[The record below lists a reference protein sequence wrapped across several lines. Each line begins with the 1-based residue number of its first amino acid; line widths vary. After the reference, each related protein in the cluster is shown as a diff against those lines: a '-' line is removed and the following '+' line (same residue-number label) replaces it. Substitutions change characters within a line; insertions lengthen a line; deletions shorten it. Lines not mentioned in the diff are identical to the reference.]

1 MAKTRAL
8 KVYKTS
14 IGFHDAYVAAPSQKA
29 ALDAWGSDKNLFA
42 RGVAEIVTD
51 PKLVK
56 DALAQPGVVIRKLR
70 GTPAEQIA
78 ALPKARPKSGKPK
91 SEAKPKLKP
100 TASGRPRP
108 SRDRLAKVEA
118 DLDAVQRQYDVKL
131 SGLDAQIALLSSE
144 KRSIESKRDAELGKL
159 ESMKAREQ
167 RAYQDALEAW
177 QG

>member
-1 MAKTRAL
+1 M
-8 KVYKTS
+8 KVYRTS

-56 DALAQPGVVIRKLR
+56 DALARPGVVIRKLR

-78 ALPKARPKSGKPK
+78 ALPKSGPKSRKPK
-91 SEAKPKLKP
+91 SEAKAASKP
-100 TASGRPRP
+100 RASRRPRP

-118 DLDAVQRQYDVKL
+118 DLAAAQRQYDEKL
-131 SGLDAQIALLSSE
+131 
-144 KRSIESKRDAELGKL
+144 RSWTRGSRFSPAKSAASNRSAMPSLA
-159 ESMKAREQ
+159 SW
-167 RAYQDALEAW
+167 RA
-177 QG
+177 